1 MRPLAAVAEE
11 KQRSMDRNMKHRAG
25 AGTGAEQAAAGTA
38 NMSAAQNKAALGR
51 IAASMAIF
59 GTVGIFIKKL
69 PFPSA
74 VIALGRGII
83 GSIFLLLT
91 AVLTKKTMDIPAVK
105 KNFKLLIL
113 SGIAIG
119 VNWILLF
126 ESYKYIPVSTAT
138 LCYYLSPV
146 FVTLASPV
154 VLKEKLTVT
163 KVACVGA
170 ALLGMVLI
178 SGVFRENSGAN
189 NQFTGILFACGAAV
203 LYAAVVLINKFIKD
217 IPANDCTVMQLGT
230 VAVVLLPYVLLTENP
245 GSIEWQPSY
254 LAMLVFVGI
263 VHTGIAYKLYFSAV
277 QYVEG
282 QTIALL
288 SYIDPVVTIILSAI
302 VLGEPLTVYS
312 ISGAVLI
319 LGSTM
324 AGELFGK
331 NNM

>member
-1 MRPLAAVAEE
+1 
-11 KQRSMDRNMKHRAG
+11 
-25 AGTGAEQAAAGTA
+25 
-38 NMSAAQNKAALGR
+38 
-51 IAASMAIF
+51 MAIF
-59 GTVGIFIKKL
+59 GTVGIFIKNI

-83 GSIFLLLT
+83 GSVFLLLS
-91 AVLTKKTMDIPAVK
+91 AVVSKKALDVPAIK
-105 KNFKLLIL
+105 KNLKLLIL

-154 VLKEKLTVT
+154 VLKEKLTGT
-163 KVACVGA
+163 KLACVGA

-178 SGVFRENSGAN
+178 SGVLQGDAAAGG
-189 NQFTGILFACGAAV
+189 QFTGILLACGAAV
-203 LYAAVVLINKFIKD
+203 LYATVVLLNKFIKD

-230 VAVVLLPYVLLTENP
+230 VAVVLLPYVLLTENLGAIAWNP
-245 GSIEWQPSY
+245 ANV
-254 LAMLVFVGI
+254 AMLVFVGI
-263 VHTGIAYKLYFSAV
+263 LHTGIAYKLYFGAV
-277 QYVEG
+277 PYVEG
-282 QTIALL
+282 QTIALI
-288 SYIDPVVTIILSAI
+288 SYVDPVITIILSAI

-312 ISGAVLI
+312 IAGAVLI

-324 AGELFGK
+324 AGELVGK
-331 NNM
+331 R

>member
-1 MRPLAAVAEE
+1 M
-11 KQRSMDRNMKHRAG
+11 QM
-25 AGTGAEQAAAGTA
+25 
-38 NMSAAQNKAALGR
+38 
-51 IAASMAIF
+51 AASMAIF

-74 VIALGRGII
+74 VIALGRGIV

-91 AVLTKKTMDIPAVK
+91 AVLAKKPLDTDAIK
-105 KNFKLLIL
+105 KNLKLLLL
-113 SGIAIG
+113 SGVAIA

-146 FVTLASPV
+146 FVILASPI
-154 VLKEKLTVT
+154 VLKEKLTGT
-163 KVACVGA
+163 KLACVGA

-178 SGVFRENSGAN
+178 SGVLQGGGESGT
-189 NQFTGILFACGAAV
+189 QFTGILLGCGAAA
-203 LYAAVVLINKFIKD
+203 LYATVVLINKFIKD

-230 VAVVLLPYVLLTENP
+230 VAVVLLPYVLLTENVAALD
-245 GSIEWQPSY
+245 WNLSY

-263 VHTGIAYKLYFSAV
+263 VHTGIAYKLYFGAV
-277 QYVEG
+277 PYVEG

-288 SYIDPVVTIILSAI
+288 SYIDPVITIVLAAI
-302 VLGEPLTVYS
+302 VLGEPLTIYS
-312 ISGAVLI
+312 ITGAILI

-324 AGELFGK
+324 VSELVGK
-331 NNM
+331 K

>member
-1 MRPLAAVAEE
+1 MTPL
-11 KQRSMDRNMKHRAG
+11 S
-25 AGTGAEQAAAGTA
+25 
-38 NMSAAQNKAALGR
+38 R

-59 GTVGIFIKKL
+59 GTVGIFIKML

-91 AVLTKKTMDIPAVK
+91 AIMMKKPLDITAIK
-105 KNFKLLIL
+105 KNLKLLIL

-146 FVTLASPV
+146 FVTLASPI
-154 VLKEKLTVT
+154 VLKEKLTGI
-163 KVACVGA
+163 KLACVGA

-178 SGVFRENSGAN
+178 SGIFQGNTGEGTR
-189 NQFTGILFACGAAV
+189 FMGILLGCGAAL

-217 IPANDCTVMQLGT
+217 IPSNDCTVMQLGT
-230 VAVVLLPYVLLTENP
+230 VAAVLLPYVLLTENM
-245 GSIEWQPSY
+245 GTIEWKASY

-263 VHTGIAYKLYFSAV
+263 VHTGIAYKLYFSGV
-277 QYVEG
+277 PYVEG

-288 SYIDPVVTIILSAI
+288 SYIDPVVTIILAAI

-312 ISGAVLI
+312 LAGAVLI

-324 AGELFGK
+324 AGELIGK
-331 NNM
+331 K

>member
-1 MRPLAAVAEE
+1 MENGNRG
-11 KQRSMDRNMKHRAG
+11 KR
-25 AGTGAEQAAAGTA
+25 
-38 NMSAAQNKAALGR
+38 AALGR
-51 IAASMAIF
+51 MAVSMAIF
-59 GTVGIFIKKL
+59 GTVGIFIKQI

-91 AVLTKKTMDIPAVK
+91 AVIAKKPMKVSAIK
-105 KNFKLLIL
+105 KNLKLLIL

-154 VLKEKLTVT
+154 VLKEKLTGT
-163 KVACVGA
+163 KIACIGA
-170 ALLGMVLI
+170 ALFGMLLI
-178 SGVFRENSGAN
+178 SGVLQGNAGAN
-189 NQFTGILFACGAAV
+189 NQFMGILFGCGAAV
-203 LYAAVVLINKFIKD
+203 LYASVVLINKFIKG

-230 VAVVLLPYVLLTENP
+230 VAVVLLPYVLLTENMAA
-245 GSIEWQPSY
+245 IEWSAAN
-254 LAMLVFVGI
+254 LALLIFVGI
-263 VHTGIAYKLYFSAV
+263 VHTGIAYKLYFGAV
-277 QYVEG
+277 PFIEG

-288 SYIDPVVTIILSAI
+288 SYIDPVITIVLAAI
-302 VLGEPLTVYS
+302 ILGEPLTVYS
-312 ISGAVLI
+312 VTGAVLI

-324 AGELFGK
+324 VSELIGK
-331 NNM
+331 K

>member
-1 MRPLAAVAEE
+1 M
-11 KQRSMDRNMKHRAG
+11 SSNMNNK
-25 AGTGAEQAAAGTA
+25 TGAANSAKQTAAETKAVSAEQ
-38 NMSAAQNKAALGR
+38 SRAALGR
-51 IAASMAIF
+51 IVASMAIF

-83 GSIFLLLT
+83 GSIFLLLS
-91 AVLTKKTMDIPAVK
+91 AVLTKKPMDVAAIK
-105 KNFKLLIL
+105 RNFKLLIL

-154 VLKEKLTVT
+154 ILKEKLTGT
-163 KVACVGA
+163 KLACVGA

-178 SGVFRENSGAN
+178 SGVLQGDAGADS
-189 NQFTGILFACGAAV
+189 QFTGILLACGAAV
-203 LYAAVVLINKFIKD
+203 LYASVVLINKFIKD
-217 IPANDCTVMQLGT
+217 IPSNDCTVMQLGT
-230 VAVVLLPYVLLTENP
+230 VAVVLLPYVLLTENLGAIQWEP
-245 GSIEWQPSY
+245 EY
-254 LAMLVFVGI
+254 LALFVFVGI

-282 QTIALL
+282 QTIALV
-288 SYIDPVVTIILSAI
+288 SYVDPVITIILSAI
-302 VLGEPLTVYS
+302 VLREPLTIYS
-312 ISGAVLI
+312 VVGAVLI

-324 AGELFGK
+324 VGELSGK
-331 NNM
+331 K

>member
-1 MRPLAAVAEE
+1 MNNHADQSR
-11 KQRSMDRNMKHRAG
+11 
-25 AGTGAEQAAAGTA
+25 
-38 NMSAAQNKAALGR
+38 AALGR

-91 AVLTKKTMDIPAVK
+91 AVITKKPMDIPAIK
-105 KNFKLLIL
+105 RNFKLLIL

-146 FVTLASPV
+146 FVTLASPI
-154 VLKEKLTVT
+154 VLKEKLTGT
-163 KVACVGA
+163 KLACVGA
-170 ALLGMVLI
+170 ALLGMALI
-178 SGVFRENSGAN
+178 SGVFQGNADAS
-189 NQFTGILFACGAAV
+189 NQFMGILLACGAAV
-203 LYAAVVLINKFIKD
+203 LYATVVLINKFIKD
-217 IPANDCTVMQLGT
+217 IPSNDCTVMQLGT
-230 VAVVLLPYVLLTENP
+230 VAVVLLPYVLLTENL
-245 GSIEWQPSY
+245 GAIQWNPSY
-254 LAMLVFVGI
+254 LGLLVFVGI

-302 VLGEPLTVYS
+302 ILGEPLTIYS
-312 ISGAVLI
+312 IAGAVLI

-324 AGELFGK
+324 VGELINK
-331 NNM
+331 K

>member
-1 MRPLAAVAEE
+1 MGKE
-11 KQRSMDRNMKHRAG
+11 KR
-25 AGTGAEQAAAGTA
+25 
-38 NMSAAQNKAALGR
+38 AALGQM
-51 IAASMAIF
+51 AASMAIF
-59 GTVGIFIKKL
+59 GTVGIFIKQI

-91 AVLTKKTMDIPAVK
+91 AMIAKKPLDIPAIK
-105 KNFKLLIL
+105 KNLKLLII

-146 FVTLASPV
+146 FVTMASPV
-154 VLKEKLTVT
+154 ILKEKLTGT
-163 KVACVGA
+163 KIACIGA

-178 SGVFRENSGAN
+178 SGVLQGNDGADS
-189 NQFTGILFACGAAV
+189 QFTGILLGCGAAV
-203 LYAAVVLINKFIKD
+203 LYASVVLINKFIKD

-230 VAVVLLPYVLLTENP
+230 VAVVLLPYVLLTENLAA
-245 GSIEWQPSY
+245 IEWSAVN

-263 VHTGIAYKLYFSAV
+263 VHTGIAYKLYFGAV
-277 QYVEG
+277 PFVEG

-288 SYIDPVVTIILSAI
+288 SYIDPVITIVLAAI
-302 VLGEPLTVYS
+302 VLGEPLTIYS
-312 ISGAVLI
+312 VVGAVLI
-319 LGSTM
+319 LGSTLVS
-324 AGELFGK
+324 ELVGK
-331 NNM
+331 K

>member
-1 MRPLAAVAEE
+1 MSGKQNNVGSSVA
-11 KQRSMDRNMKHRAG
+11 
-25 AGTGAEQAAAGTA
+25 
-38 NMSAAQNKAALGR
+38 SADKSKAALGS

-69 PFPSA
+69 PFPTT

-83 GSIFLLLT
+83 GSIFLLLS
-91 AVLTKKTMDIPAVK
+91 AVVMKKPLDIPAIK

-113 SGIAIG
+113 SGIMIA

-146 FVTLASPV
+146 FVTLASPI
-154 VLKEKLTVT
+154 VLKEKLTGT
-163 KVACVGA
+163 KLACVGA
-170 ALLGMVLI
+170 ALLGMALI
-178 SGVFRENSGAN
+178 SGVFQGNAGAN
-189 NQFTGILFACGAAV
+189 TQFMGILLGCGAAV
-203 LYAAVVLINKFIKD
+203 LYATVVLINKFIKD

-230 VAVVLLPYVLLTENP
+230 VAVVLLPYVLLTEKLGAIDWN
-245 GSIEWQPSY
+245 PSY
-254 LAMLVFVGI
+254 LALLVFVGI
-263 VHTGIAYKLYFSAV
+263 VHTGIAYKLYFGAV

-302 VLGEPLTVYS
+302 VLGEPLTIYS
-312 ISGAVLI
+312 IAGAVLI

-324 AGELFGK
+324 VGELIGK
-331 NNM
+331 K

>member
-1 MRPLAAVAEE
+1 MDTRD
-11 KQRSMDRNMKHRAG
+11 KQKR
-25 AGTGAEQAAAGTA
+25 
-38 NMSAAQNKAALGR
+38 AALMQM
-51 IAASMAIF
+51 AASMAIF

-74 VIALGRGII
+74 VIALGRGIV

-91 AVLTKKTMDIPAVK
+91 AVLAKKPLDTDAIK
-105 KNFKLLIL
+105 KNLKLLLL
-113 SGIAIG
+113 SGVAIA

-146 FVTLASPV
+146 FVILASPI
-154 VLKEKLTVT
+154 VLKEKLTGT
-163 KVACVGA
+163 KLACVGA

-178 SGVFRENSGAN
+178 SGVLQGGGESGT
-189 NQFTGILFACGAAV
+189 QFTGILLGCGAAA
-203 LYAAVVLINKFIKD
+203 LYATVVLINKFIKD

-230 VAVVLLPYVLLTENP
+230 VAVVLLPYVLLTENVAALD
-245 GSIEWQPSY
+245 WNLSY

-263 VHTGIAYKLYFSAV
+263 VHTGIAYKLYFGAV
-277 QYVEG
+277 PYVEG

-288 SYIDPVVTIILSAI
+288 SYIDPVITIVLAAI
-302 VLGEPLTVYS
+302 VLGEPLTIYS
-312 ISGAVLI
+312 ITGAILI

-324 AGELFGK
+324 VSELVGK
-331 NNM
+331 K

>member
-1 MRPLAAVAEE
+1 MTAASE
-11 KQRSMDRNMKHRAG
+11 
-25 AGTGAEQAAAGTA
+25 
-38 NMSAAQNKAALGR
+38 AQNKAALGR

-59 GTVGIFIKKL
+59 GTVGIFIKQL

-83 GSIFLLLT
+83 GSVFLLLT
-91 AVLTKKTMDIPAVK
+91 AVLMKKPLDKAAIK
-105 KNFKLLIL
+105 KNLKLLIL
-113 SGIAIG
+113 SGTLIG
-119 VNWILLF
+119 ANWILLF

-154 VLKEKLTVT
+154 VLKEKLTGT
-163 KVACVGA
+163 KLACVGA

-178 SGVFRENSGAN
+178 SGVFQGDAGAGG
-189 NQFTGILFACGAAV
+189 QFTGILLGCGAAV
-203 LYAAVVLINKFIKD
+203 LYACVVLINKFIRD
-217 IPANDCTVMQLGT
+217 IPSNDCTVMQLGT
-230 VAVVLLPYVLLTENP
+230 VAVVLLPYVLLTENL
-245 GSIEWQPSY
+245 GAIEWNVSS
-254 LAMLVFVGI
+254 LLMLVFVGI
-263 VHTGIAYKLYFSAV
+263 VHTGIAYKLYFGAV

-288 SYIDPVVTIILSAI
+288 SYIDPVVTIILAAI

-312 ISGAVLI
+312 IAGAVLI

-324 AGELFGK
+324 VGELVGK
-331 NNM
+331 K